1 MKKRVLTTGILV
13 AASLLPAVTFGEMG
27 MMRGPGMMRGGM
39 MNMSMVRHHYLM
51 RNGLDEKYRNRRNP
65 LPASD
70 ANLQEGKRLF
80 EANCAACHGSLGLGD
95 GEAGKSLNP
104 RPANIARFA
113 KMPMASDGYL
123 LWTLSEGGKPVNSAM
138 PPFGQVL
145 KEEELWKVI
154 LYLRQL

>member
-1 MKKRVLTTGILV
+1 
-13 AASLLPAVTFGEMG
+13 
-27 MMRGPGMMRGGM
+27 
-39 MNMSMVRHHYLM
+39 MNLSMVRHHYVM
-51 RNGLDEKYRNRRNP
+51 RNGLDERYAGRRNP
-65 LPASD
+65 LPPAE

-80 EANCAACHGSLGLGD
+80 EANCASCHGSRGLGD
-95 GEAGKSLNP
+95 GEAGRSLNP

-138 PPFGQVL
+138 PAFGQAL
-145 KEEELWKVI
+145 SEEELWKII